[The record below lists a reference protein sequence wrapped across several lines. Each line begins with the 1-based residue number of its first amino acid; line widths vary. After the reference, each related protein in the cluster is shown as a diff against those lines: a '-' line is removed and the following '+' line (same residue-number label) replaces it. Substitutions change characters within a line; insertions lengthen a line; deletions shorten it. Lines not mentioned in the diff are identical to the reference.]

1 MENRTMQQS
10 SKQSDDVYQ
19 VGFAARLLGMSD
31 FKLFEA
37 AYHAWHGKKPSEEL
51 REHFFNRFLLE
62 SVVPFWVRNYVRT
75 FLNDPELQERLG
87 KKKVAACCYVVPIVV
102 EYAVIMYFL
111 L

>member
-1 MENRTMQQS
+1 MQQS
-10 SKQSDDVYQ
+10 SNQSDDVYQ

-31 FKLFEA
+31 FQLFEN

-51 REHFFNRFLLE
+51 LEHFFNRFLLE

-87 KKKVAACCYVVPIVV
+87 KKRKVAACCYVVPIVV